1 MNKNCIICD
10 NEFSKP
16 KNESRLAWIKHICCS
31 WKCRN
36 KYLSNKMKGKMPK
49 NIVAG
54 SNRGMGK
61 KYICIG
67 CKTEFQGR
75 KELHHKKTKY
85 CTRECWLKHHKIE
98 LRKVK
103 IKRKKGSEH
112 WNWRGGKTSK
122 NMKIR
127 NSVEYKR
134 WRKSVYTCKECGKR
148 GERLNVDH
156 VKPFAYFPELR
167 LDMNN
172 GRALCENCHKKTDSY
187 LVHRSKKKYLYG
199 TEI

>member
-61 KYICIG
+61 NIFVLDVKRN
-67 CKTEFQGR
+67 F
-75 KELHHKKTKY
+75 KEEKNFIIKKQNIVQ
-85 CTRECWLKHHKIE
+85 E
-98 LRKVK
+98 
-103 IKRKKGSEH
+103 
-112 WNWRGGKTSK
+112 
-122 NMKIR
+122 
-127 NSVEYKR
+127 SV
-134 WRKSVYTCKECGKR
+134 G
-148 GERLNVDH
+148 
-156 VKPFAYFPELR
+156 
-167 LDMNN
+167 
-172 GRALCENCHKKTDSY
+172 
-187 LVHRSKKKYLYG
+187 
-199 TEI
+199 